1 MRDALNSALDEE
13 MGADPKV
20 FIIGEE
26 VRLSFHSNV
35 PPGNDPYILRQLRF
49 AAHEIRIAACHQRN
63 DWFELVPAI
72 IYAISWA
79 LGFRSANIK
88 GRTR

>member
-35 PPGNDPYILRQLRF
+35 PPGSNPYILRHLT
-49 AAHEIRIAACHQRN
+49 
-63 DWFELVPAI
+63 
-72 IYAISWA
+72 
-79 LGFRSANIK
+79 FRSLQK
-88 GRTR
+88 R